1 VVIRNEARLVLTEK
15 GKTLYE
21 LNQRKS
27 KNIKAFMRKA
37 IQEKWVLK
45 RDILIDLIS
54 NSQVETITEFL
65 QLKEKLKKEE

>member
-1 VVIRNEARLVLTEK
+1 
-15 GKTLYE
+15 
-21 LNQRKS
+21 
-27 KNIKAFMRKA
+27 MRKA